1 MPGQPI
7 PIELKEKGL
16 IWLLPPYCW
25 SHRQIARKLKIS
37 ASVVSKWRCELVEQ
51 GLLPEN
57 EKITSVDGED
67 WTPERRFSVVL
78 EIATLSEMELADY
91 CRRMGLF
98 VEQVKEWR
106 AISIQAHEKKL
117 TENIRTDRALR
128 DAKNKLRELEKE
140 LQRKDKAL
148 AEAAALL
155 MLREKFKCP
164 LGQQR
169 GRLTPIS
176 ERQKIISLVG
186 DAVSQGASKT
196 RACQCIGISIRTLQ
210 RWDDGEHIKADRRPD
225 TTNRSPRN
233 KLSEAERQQILELCN
248 SPEFSSLPPNVIV
261 PTLADK
267 GIYIASES
275 TFYRV
280 LRDANQL
287 TRRSRESRYTRPD
300 ALKATGPN
308 QVWSWDISYLASRVR
323 GQHFYLYMIVD
334 IYSRKIIAAEVFASE
349 SVKHAAEL
357 LQRAIWREKCA
368 SQNLVLHSDNGGPMR
383 SYAMLAK
390 MYALGVISSY
400 SRPRVSNDNPY
411 SESLF
416 RTLKYCPWWPEN
428 GFQAIDDARA
438 WVTRFVGWYNLEHK
452 HSGIK
457 YVTPDERHRGA
468 DAGILSARKVVYQL
482 ARQQHPERW
491 GKEIRNW
498 SPIYEVYLNPEKEV
512 A

>member
-7 PIELKEKGL
+7 SSELKEKGL

-37 ASVVSKWRCELVEQ
+37 ASVVSKWRYELVEQ

-57 EKITSVDGED
+57 EKITSVDVED

-78 EIATLSEMELADY
+78 ETATLSEMELADY

-140 LQRKDKAL
+140 LKRKDKAL

-155 MLREKFKCP
+155 ILRGKVQCP

-169 GRLTPIS
+169 GRLTPLL
-176 ERQKIISLVG
+176 EWRKIIALVREAISNG
-186 DAVSQGASKT
+186 ARKSQT
-196 RACQCIGISIRTLQ
+196 CRCIGISIRTLQ
-210 RWDDGEHIKADRRPD
+210 RWTDGNVITTDRRSD
-225 TTNRSPRN
+225 TVNRSPRN
-233 KLSEAERQQILELCN
+233 KLSEAERLQILELCN
-248 SPEFSSLPPNVIV
+248 SPEFASLPPNVIV
-261 PTLADK
+261 PTLADR
-267 GIYIASES
+267 GTYIASES

-280 LRDANQL
+280 LKSANQL
-287 TRRSRESRYTRPD
+287 TKRSRECQYKRPD
-300 ALKATGPN
+300 VLRAVAPN
-308 QVWSWDISYLASRVR
+308 QVWSWDISYLPSWVR
-323 GQHFYLYMIVD
+323 SQHFYLYMIVD

-349 SVKHAAEL
+349 SGTHAAEL
-357 LQRAIWREKCA
+357 LQRAVWNEKC
-368 SQNLVLHSDNGGPMR
+368 SSNNLVLHSDNGGPMR
-383 SYAMLAK
+383 SYTLLAK
-390 MYALGVISSY
+390 MYALGVLSSY

-428 GFQAIDDARA
+428 GFRTIDDARV
-438 WVTRFVGWYNLEHK
+438 WVNRFVNWYNFEHK

-457 YVTPDERHRGA
+457 YVTPAERHQGN
-468 DAGILSARKVVYQL
+468 DMKILAARKAVYQL
-482 ARQQHPERW
+482 AREQHPERW
-491 GKEIRNW
+491 GKHLRNW
-498 SPIYEVYLNPEKEV
+498 DYISEVYLNPEKE
-512 A
+512 AA